1 MRHRKRGRKFG
12 RTSEHRIAMKRNLLT
27 ALFTHGRIITTL
39 SKAKEY
45 RPYAEKMITLARER
59 SLHRIRRAASLLGND
74 KTVVKKLFDEIG
86 PSFADRPGGYTRILK
101 LSKPRLGD
109 GAPRAILELV
119 GETLVAGWVVA
130 AFLWLLSL
138 AGCCCCLVALR
149 VGRWCCPDCCW

>member
-1 MRHRKRGRKFG
+1 
-12 RTSEHRIAMKRNLLT
+12 MKRNLLR

-59 SLHRIRRAASLLGND
+59 SLHRIRRAAALLGND

-86 PSFADRPGGYTRILK
+86 PRFVDRPGGYTRILK

-119 GETLVAGWVVA
+119 GESERRAAEYEGAEAEAETPEVA
-130 AFLWLLSL
+130 AFRHYYAQTDARPSL
-138 AGCCCCLVALR
+138 VDETSAR
-149 VGRWCCPDCCW
+149 EP

>member
-1 MRHRKRGRKFG
+1 
-12 RTSEHRIAMKRNLLT
+12 MKRNLLR

-59 SLHRIRRAASLLGND
+59 SLHRIRRAAALLGND

-86 PSFADRPGGYTRILK
+86 PRFVDRPGGYTRILK

-119 GETLVAGWVVA
+119 GESERRAAEYEGAEAEAETPEVA
-130 AFLWLLSL
+130 AT
-138 AGCCCCLVALR
+138 
-149 VGRWCCPDCCW
+149 